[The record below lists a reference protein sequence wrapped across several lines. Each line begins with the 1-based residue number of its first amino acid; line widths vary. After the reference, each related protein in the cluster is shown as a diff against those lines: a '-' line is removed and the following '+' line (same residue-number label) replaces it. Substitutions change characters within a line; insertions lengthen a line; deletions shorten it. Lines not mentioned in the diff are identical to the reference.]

1 MIFNRSSDYADRSGR
16 SNAIPQTAVAI
27 ALIVWAEALVLIVF
41 AALEL
46 TNIAAS
52 RFALGL
58 VGALLLGGY
67 GIALAFA
74 AWNFLRLREWTR
86 GLIVFTQL
94 VMLGLAWN
102 VRDTDPQWL
111 APVLALVAVVVLV
124 CMFARPVTRAFA
136 ADKSV

>member
-1 MIFNRSSDYADRSGR
+1 MALTI
-16 SNAIPQTAVAI
+16 AVV
-27 ALIVWAEALVLIVF
+27 VWVEALALIVF
-41 AALEL
+41 AVLDLA
-46 TNIAAS
+46 NITAS
-52 RFALGL
+52 RFAVGLG
-58 VGALLLGGY
+58 GALLLGGY

-74 AWNFLRLREWTR
+74 AWNFLRVREWTR

-111 APVLALVAVVVLV
+111 APVLAPVAVVVLV

>member
-1 MIFNRSSDYADRSGR
+1 MALTI
-16 SNAIPQTAVAI
+16 AVV
-27 ALIVWAEALVLIVF
+27 VWVEALALIVF
-41 AALEL
+41 AVLDLA
-46 TNIAAS
+46 NITAS
-52 RFALGL
+52 RFAVGLG
-58 VGALLLGGY
+58 GALLLGGY

-111 APVLALVAVVVLV
+111 APVLALVAVVVMVRSEEHTSELQSRFDLV
-124 CMFARPVTRAFA
+124 CRLLLEKKKVYQQ
-136 ADKSV
+136 